1 MFDNESA
8 SGEATG
14 DEPVADAA
22 TTEETTPVRRTR
34 RRATLSLIH
43 I

>member
-22 TTEETTPVRRTR
+22 RR
-34 RRATLSLIH
+34 LSEGA
-43 I
+43 